1 MFLVQGD
8 LAFIFSPPKKSS
20 TPSPPHT
27 VRILAIFQDRERY
40 ALFAVNPHFTVSKVG
55 D

>member
-20 TPSPPHT
+20 PPSPPHT
-27 VRILAIFQDRERY
+27 AKNPRKNAKRH
-40 ALFAVNPHFTVSKVG
+40 ALFTVNPHFTVSKVG